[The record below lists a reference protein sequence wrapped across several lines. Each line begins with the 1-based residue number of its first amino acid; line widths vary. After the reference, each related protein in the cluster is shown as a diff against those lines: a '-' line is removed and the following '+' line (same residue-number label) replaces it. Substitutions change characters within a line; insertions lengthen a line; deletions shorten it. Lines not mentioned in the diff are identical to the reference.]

1 MAAYSEQQLEMMRT
15 SYVSQFG
22 EKYGEQLYELQKK
35 VMELAAGGVD
45 EENLQ
50 RIREAQEKVNTLY
63 KEINGNLVSQSYAQD
78 EDKGEVSCGSLISE
92 DEFDTDGNDD
102 YFDDEPEQKT
112 EYEKLLGLYS
122 EIFGSENGALLAKYM
137 ARMSQIT
144 NDEGLNDDNRVE
156 YEELNAKYKELLDS
170 LGGQQRII
178 DYSMNSYN
186 SSLNNEDSKDFEEEN
201 FCENDSDDEESTA
214 GIDAL
219 DEAIEHLY
227 GEQEGFCFQTTIPYF
242 LGGNDPLDMVRIF
255 ESESGGISHWH
266 YITYGFTE
274 LYNKESD
281 DKEISGFGF
290 ELTFRLKKNENEPPI
305 WPVNLLQNIARY
317 VFDTGNIFAPG
328 HHMNANGPIQLGYDT
343 EITALGFIS
352 DPELPELD
360 TENGSVE
367 FVQMVGITNDEMEAV
382 MCWNCRKLLNLFN
395 EFLPLGITDLD
406 RKSFMSIEKVQNTFK
421 AGVETDGSSTSYI
434 YTDFIAVSM
443 CKNGH
448 TSVYGSSIAEQ
459 DLALNN
465 EAEIPTIYLGAYHVE
480 RIILMLRGRLLKGA
494 DFTING
500 KNTALFFTI
509 GDACKVTI
517 QDDDIDVSLTKEA
530 IDEITE
536 KLQPKIGEY
545 MLSSGKINFKVLKTE
560 ITDSEGN
567 IVKTI
572 G

>member
-1 MAAYSEQQLEMMRT
+1 
-15 SYVSQFG
+15 
-22 EKYGEQLYELQKK
+22 
-35 VMELAAGGVD
+35 
-45 EENLQ
+45 
-50 RIREAQEKVNTLY
+50 
-63 KEINGNLVSQSYAQD
+63 
-78 EDKGEVSCGSLISE
+78 
-92 DEFDTDGNDD
+92 
-102 YFDDEPEQKT
+102 
-112 EYEKLLGLYS
+112 GLYS
-122 EIFGSENGALLAKYM
+122 GIFGSENGALLAKYM

-144 NDEGLNDDNRVE
+144 NDEGLNDDNRAE
-156 YEELNAKYKELLDS
+156 HEELNAKYQELLNS

-178 DYSMNSYN
+178 DYSMNFYN
-186 SSLNNEDSKDFEEEN
+186 SAMNNEDSKDSEDFGED
-201 FCENDSDDEESTA
+201 DSEDEESTA
-214 GIDAL
+214 GIVAL
-219 DEAIEHLY
+219 DEAIENLY

-255 ESESGGISHWH
+255 ETESGGISHWH

-274 LYNKESD
+274 LYDKESD
-281 DKEISGFGF
+281 DEEISGFGF

-317 VFDTGNIFAPG
+317 VFNTGNIFAPG

-352 DPELPELD
+352 DPELPEID

-367 FVQMVGITNDEMEAV
+367 FIQMVGITNDEMEAV

-395 EFLPLGITDLD
+395 EFIPLGITDLD
-406 RKSFMSIEKVQNTFK
+406 RKSFMSIEKVQNTFR

-459 DLALNN
+459 DLALND
-465 EAEIPTIYLGAYHVE
+465 EADIPTIYLGAYHVE
-480 RIILMLRGRLLKGA
+480 RIILMLRGRLLKGE

-500 KNTALFFTI
+500 ENTTLFFTI
-509 GDACKVTI
+509 GDSCKVTI
-517 QDDDIDVSLTKEA
+517 QDDDIDVILTKEA